1 MDSGPP
7 ESPSFPGPNAQWLD
21 GEGDEY
27 ALSHVVREAKRFLS
41 CSLLRRLEALDP
53 ETPEIDDLILEIRLQ
68 TAEAGVTGD
77 LVRAKDLADVA
88 IGIVYAKETSR
99 RFM

>member
-1 MDSGPP
+1 MDSGTP
-7 ESPSFPGPNAQWLD
+7 ESRFFPGPNAQWLD

-27 ALSHVVREAKRFLS
+27 ALSHVVREATRFLS
-41 CSLLRRLEALDP
+41 YSLLSRLESLDP
-53 ETPEIDDLILEIRLQ
+53 ETPKIDDLILEIRRQ

-88 IGIVYAKETSR
+88 IGIAYALENCQK
-99 RFM
+99 FV

>member
-1 MDSGPP
+1 MDNTPP
-7 ESPSFPGPNAQWLD
+7 QDRSFPGPNALWLD
-21 GEGDEY
+21 EEGDEY
-27 ALSHVVREAKRFLS
+27 ALSHVVREAKMFLS
-41 CSLLRRLEALDP
+41 YSLLRRLEALDP
-53 ETPEIDDLILEIRLQ
+53 EMPDVDALILEIRLQ

-88 IGIVYAKETSR
+88 LGIVYAKETSR